1 MRGTDLWNYE
11 LKRQCGDSRVFIR
24 FEGSPTLPKLRVGRL
39 GSEGASEANRDGD
52 VLFLPI
58 HQLIVT
64 IQKDHF
70 SLSHPLNVS
79 RQIPQLELQR

>member
-1 MRGTDLWNYE
+1 MRCELTSSDLE
-11 LKRQCGDSRVFIR
+11 LVV
-24 FEGSPTLPKLRVGRL
+24 EL

-70 SLSHPLNVS
+70 SLSHPLKQLHLPSNHVS
-79 RQIPQLELQR
+79 RQISQLELQR